1 MVLRRLYDEKY
12 IDSGCDPSLFDPAD
26 QVDDTLGT
34 YATNY
39 VIGAVGWVFALLFLV
54 ARKPTTWACYFFCTG
69 IGYLL
74 AGVAHQWGENA
85 DESLKDIVRFA
96 FIPIL
101 LVANHLMLDRGL
113 CSLTESKR
121 IKAILLGVDLA
132 VLSLNIAH
140 SVASESLTW
149 LGISLLVSYV
159 VMLALFLYH
168 VVQGEDR
175 CIAATKALAVSILG
189 GSLVLQVA
197 LSGAC
202 GKDAYKECFKDCPM
216 PDPIHFNHNGL
227 FHSVFAVGLF
237 LQGMVEFRKPTGA
250 LTTSKRNGKNAKPDG
265 VADVPSKENAP

>member
-1 MVLRRLYDEKY
+1 MVLRRLYDENY
-12 IDSGCDPSLFDPAD
+12 IDSDCDPSLFDPAD
-26 QVDDTLGT
+26 QVDDTVGT

-39 VIGAVGWVFALLFLV
+39 VIGAVGWIFALLFLV

-69 IGYLL
+69 SGYFL

-85 DESLKDIVRFA
+85 DESLRDIVRFT

-101 LVANHLMLDRGL
+101 LVANHLMLDQGL
-113 CSLTESKR
+113 CSHTESKMIR
-121 IKAILLGVDLA
+121 AILLVVDLA
-132 VLSLNIAH
+132 VLAVNIAH

-168 VVQGEDR
+168 VVQGEDK
-175 CIAATKALAVSILG
+175 CIPATKALAVSILG

-202 GKDAYKECFKDCPM
+202 GKDGYVECFKDCPL
-216 PDPIHFNHNGL
+216 PDPMHFNHNGL
-227 FHSVFAVGLF
+227 FHSVFAVGLI

-250 LTTSKRNGKNAKPDG
+250 LTICRQKGKHAKPD
-265 VADVPSKENAP
+265 VVEVFSREENAP